1 MLCTTS
7 NGMDYPLYN
16 QQAEKIGKVSLPDNV
31 FDVPMNKDLLYQV
44 VTSQMSNKRQNIA
57 HTKDRG
63 EVRGGGKK
71 PWKQKGTGRARHG
84 SIRSPIWKGGG
95 VTFGPRN
102 EKNFKKKINKKM
114 ARKALF
120 VVLSSKVKDQ
130 ELTVIDSVK
139 LENWKTKEMAV
150 VINKVSELFPVKY
163 GSLLLVIPEKLSE
176 TVERV
181 TKNLPKVDVMEAKNL
196 NALDVAARKNLLVI
210 KDALEVIK
218 NNFHA

>member
-196 NALDVAARKNLLVI
+196 NALDVAARKNLLVVKEI
-210 KDALEVIK
+210 IISS
-218 NNFHA
+218 

>member
-1 MLCTTS
+1 
-7 NGMDYPLYN
+7 MDVNLYN
-16 QQAEKIGKVSLPDNV
+16 QNAEKVGKVSLPDSV
-31 FDVPMNKDLLYQV
+31 FGVPMNKDLFYQV
-44 VTSQMSNKRQNIA
+44 VTTQMANRRQVVA

-95 VTFGPRN
+95 TTFGPRK
-102 EKNFKKKINKKM
+102 ERIFKKKVNKKM

-120 VVLSSKVKDQ
+120 LALSSKVKEK
-130 ELTVIDSVK
+130 ELNVIDSIK
-139 LENWKTKEMAV
+139 LENWKTKEMAL
-150 VINKVSELFPVKY
+150 VIGKISQLFPKKY
-163 GSLLLVIPEKLSE
+163 GSILLVIPGKLTE

-181 TKNLPKVDVMEAKNL
+181 SKNLPKVDIMEAKNL
-196 NALDVAARKNLLVI
+196 NALDIISRKNVLVMQ
-210 KDALEVIK
+210 DSLEAIK

>member
-1 MLCTTS
+1 
-7 NGMDYPLYN
+7 MDYPLYN

-196 NALDVAARKNLLVI
+196 NALDVAALKNLLVV
-210 KDALEVIK
+210 KDALEIIK